1 MVRTAFLKRLKRIV
15 IGAPRS
21 PLAREQ
27 RERMLLVA
35 FLAWIGLGA
44 DGLSSANY
52 GPEETFLAL
61 AGHNHLALYLALAT
75 ALTVFIISLGYIQ
88 VIELFPQGGGGYR
101 VASVLLG
108 PRAGLIS
115 GSALIV
121 DFVLTIAISIA
132 SGVDALF
139 SLLPV
144 EWQPWKLPVEILVA
158 LALLVANLRGV
169 KETLLVLM
177 PIFIGFFVTHSGL
190 IVAGVLQHFSRLP
203 SLVPDTL
210 QESRSMIDTIG
221 LPAMLVIMLQAFALG
236 GGTYT
241 GIEAVS
247 NNVQNLKEP
256 RVRTARWTMTY
267 VAGSLAFVA
276 GGLIVLYLLWAVAP
290 EEGRTLNAVTFRVI
304 LTHLLGE
311 GSDVVEAVMSA
322 TLVFAAGLLFVAAN
336 TGFLGGPAVL
346 ANMATDRWVPHQFSQ
361 LSNRLVTQNG
371 VLLMGLSAVGV
382 LLLTDGRVNVIVV
395 LYSINVFLT
404 FMLSFAGL
412 FVHWLDELRHGRARI
427 GRLLLAALGTV
438 VTAGILSVTV
448 YAKFTHGAW
457 MTVLITGL
465 VIGLCVMIRQYYEDH
480 RRQMA
485 KVDALFAA
493 TTPGGPVAEPP
504 PLDPAKPTAVFLI
517 GANVGAGMHTLLTA
531 RKLFGDRFK
540 NYVFLRVGE
549 IDSASFRG
557 EEALQRLDQEVRES
571 LAHFVN
577 YCHRRGLAATAYHS
591 LGADVMAE
599 LTRLSD
605 KVLAEFPDS
614 VFLASKLLFQRENL
628 VTRLLHNQT
637 ALAMQR
643 ELHMRGVPMLILP
656 MRV

>member
-1 MVRTAFLKRLKRIV
+1 MSRTAFLKRLKRLV

-21 PLAREQ
+21 PLVSQ
-27 RERMLLVA
+27 QHERMLLVA

-61 AGHNHLALYLALAT
+61 VGHNQLALYLAVAT
-75 ALTVFIISLGYIQ
+75 ALTVFIICLGYIQ

-101 VASVLLG
+101 IASVLLG

-121 DFVLTIAISIA
+121 NFILTIAISIA

-144 EWQPWKLPVEILVA
+144 EWQPWKLPLEIVVT

-169 KETLLVLM
+169 KEVVLVLM
-177 PIFIGFFVTHSGL
+177 PIFLGFLLTHGGL
-190 IVAGVLQHFSRLP
+190 ILTGVFDHLGRLP

-210 QESRSMIDTIG
+210 RESRATIEAIG
-221 LPAMLVIMLQAFALG
+221 LPATLAIVLQAFALG

-247 NNVQNLKEP
+247 NNVHMLKEP
-256 RVRTARWTMTY
+256 RVRTARWTMFY
-267 VAGSLAFVA
+267 MAVSLSFTA
-276 GGLIVLYLLWAVAP
+276 GGLIILYLLWSVAP
-290 EEGRTLNAVTFRVI
+290 QEGRTLNAAVFRLI
-304 LTHLLGE
+304 LNDLLGE
-311 GSDVVEAVMSA
+311 NSPIQPVVMAA
-322 TLVFAAGLLFVAAN
+322 TLAFAAGILFVAAN

-346 ANMATDRWVPHQFSQ
+346 ANMAVDRWVPHQFSQ
-361 LSNRLVTQNG
+361 FSNRLVTQNG

-382 LLLTDGRVNVIVV
+382 LLLTDGRVSVIVV
-395 LYSINVFLT
+395 LYSINVFIS
-404 FMLSFAGL
+404 FALSFVGL
-412 FVHWLDELRHGRARI
+412 FVHWFDELRRGRPRV

-438 VTAGILSVTV
+438 VTGGILGATL
-448 YAKFTHGAW
+448 YFKFTQGAW
-457 MTVLITGL
+457 MTVMITGL

-504 PLDPAKPTAVFLI
+504 PLDPKKPTAVFLV

-557 EEALQRLDQEVRES
+557 EEALTRLDEEVQES

-577 YCHRRGLAATAYHS
+577 YCHRRGLAAVAYHS

-605 KVLAEFPDS
+605 KVLAEFPDC

-628 VTRLLHNQT
+628 ITRLLHNQT

>member
-21 PLAREQ
+21 PLASQQ

-61 AGHNHLALYLALAT
+61 AGHNHLALYLAVAT
-75 ALTVFIISLGYIQ
+75 ALTVFIICLGYIQ

-101 VASVLLG
+101 IASVLLG

-121 DFVLTIAISIA
+121 NFILTIAISIA

-144 EWQPWKLPVEILVA
+144 DWQPWKLPIEIVVT
-158 LALLVANLRGV
+158 LALLIANLRGV
-169 KETLLVLM
+169 KEVVLVLM
-177 PIFIGFFVTHSGL
+177 PIFLGFLVTHGGL
-190 IVAGVLQHFSRLP
+190 ILTGVFDHASRLP

-210 QESRSMIDTIG
+210 QESRAMIDTVG
-221 LPAMLVIMLQAFALG
+221 LPAMLAIVLQAFALG

-247 NNVQNLKEP
+247 NNVHMLKEP
-256 RVRTARWTMTY
+256 RVRTARWTMFY
-267 VAGSLAFVA
+267 MAVSLSFTA
-276 GGLIVLYLLWAVAP
+276 GGLIILYLLWSVAP
-290 EEGRTLNAVTFRVI
+290 QEGRTLNAAVFRLI
-304 LTHLLGE
+304 LNDVAGE
-311 GSDVVEAVMSA
+311 SSPILPLVMAA
-322 TLVFAAGLLFVAAN
+322 TLAFAAGILFVAAN

-346 ANMATDRWVPHQFSQ
+346 ANMAVDRWVPHQFAQ
-361 LSNRLVTQNG
+361 FSNRLVTQNG

-382 LLLTDGRVNVIVV
+382 LLLTDGRVSVIVV
-395 LYSINVFLT
+395 LYSINVFIS
-404 FMLSFAGL
+404 FVLSFVGL
-412 FVHWLDELRHGRARI
+412 FVHWFDELRQGRPRI
-427 GRLLLAALGTV
+427 GRLSLAALGTI
-438 VTAGILSVTV
+438 VTGSVLGATL
-448 YAKFTHGAW
+448 YFKFTQGAW

-504 PLDPAKPTAVFLI
+504 PLDPKKPTAVFLI
-517 GANVGAGMHTLLTA
+517 GANVGAGMHTLLTT

-540 NYVFLRVGE
+540 NYVFLSVGE

-557 EEALQRLDQEVRES
+557 EEALKRLDQDVQES
-571 LAHFVN
+571 LNHFVN

-605 KVLAEFPDS
+605 KVLAEFPDC